1 MKNKFLA
8 ILRSVLPAFVML
20 AVLAPVMTFA
30 QEAAADTTEAAAE
43 GTADTN
49 FIDTLAQGGWVMW
62 PLLIASIMLVWLVV
76 DGFFRDRKSVV

>member
-30 QEAAADTTEAAAE
+30 QEAAADATEAAAE

-49 FIDTLAQGGWVMW
+49 FIDT
-62 PLLIASIMLVWLVV
+62 
-76 DGFFRDRKSVV
+76 